1 MRAIFNTS
9 INGLARG
16 SSAAALAAGL
26 LQASVVQAQAP
37 PAGDPEDTLTTI
49 TITGTHITHAGF
61 DAPSPTTVIG
71 ALDLQQG
78 DRPNLQQV
86 LNDSPAFR
94 PTTTPQVSV
103 GNTSSGNA
111 PIDLRGLGSSR
122 TLTLLNGIRSVGSGN
137 LNYIPVGMVERV
149 ETVTGGASA
158 AYGSDAVAG
167 VVNIILKDKVQGIT
181 VGVTGGISSRGDGE
195 RYGADFLAGTGFA
208 EDRGQVVFAAEY
220 MNDKEI
226 SDRNSRPNLGSAG
239 IVRLNPTNPNDPRQ
253 VLVRDV
259 NYGNVTS
266 AGLITSGVLA
276 GQMFNEDGTLR
287 TYRGGQSLAANPATT
302 PFPAQSIGGAD
313 AVGLYD
319 RVPVTTPLE
328 RISTMARATYDFG
341 RGITGWASGSFG
353 QSESEYNFLPDI
365 AAPASITVSAA
376 NPFLSPTIQ
385 SQLAAAGQSSF
396 TLGKFW
402 DGPFMLGLDARRRQ
416 YEGALGINAHLGG
429 SWTARWHYSHGE
441 TDTLILDP
449 NTPIATR
456 LTNAINAV
464 KGPNGAVCAINADA
478 NPNNDDPACSPLN
491 IFGANNASAAALA
504 YIEGT
509 QRSNTVNK
517 LDDTSIEIQGDL
529 FKLWGNQPVTIASGG
544 EARWESQSARSG
556 ALDLTGAFGGVGLY
570 GNPVSGKFNV
580 KEGFAEIAAPL
591 FEMPQKVKIDLNGA
605 ARYSDYSQSGGIWS
619 WKGGA
624 TAKLFDQVLLR
635 ATRSRDIRAP
645 NITELYSTKILNVR
659 PLVDQDTAG
668 RAAANPAYNPTP
680 QAVTTFTGGNP
691 QLVPEISYTTTL
703 GVTFS
708 PSYLPGFN
716 ASVDWYDINI
726 GGAITTLSG
735 TQLTLACAKG
745 NSAACASITRDATGT
760 VVQVLA
766 NYQNVARFETS
777 GLDLEA
783 SQRLPL
789 SNISNALSGTLNIHA
804 LATYVKDF
812 VFDTGLSRVDSAGD
826 VGSATTNAIP
836 KWRANLIFNYQ
847 RDFLG
852 IDARVRYVGSG
863 KYDHLLDPVLVN
875 NHIAA
880 FTYLDLGASFDVS
893 EHVTV
898 TANVNNVFN
907 RAPPVS
913 PTGPLYY
920 DAIGTYFTLGVS
932 AKF

>member
-1 MRAIFNTS
+1 M
-9 INGLARG
+9 
-16 SSAAALAAGL
+16 
-26 LQASVVQAQAP
+26 
-37 PAGDPEDTLTTI
+37 
-49 TITGTHITHAGF
+49 
-61 DAPSPTTVIG
+61 VIG

-103 GNTSSGNA
+103 GNTNSGTA
-111 PIDLRGLGSSR
+111 PLDLRGLGSAR
-122 TLTLLNGIRSVGSGN
+122 TLTLFNGFRSIGNGN
-137 LNYIPVGMVERV
+137 LNYVPMGMVERV

-167 VVNIILKDKVQGIT
+167 VVNIIFKDKVQGVT
-181 VGVTGGISSRGDGE
+181 VGATTGISAKGDGE
-195 RYGADFLAGTGFA
+195 RYGANFLAGTGFA
-208 EDRGQVVFAAEY
+208 GDRGQVVFAAEY
-220 MNDKEI
+220 VKDKEI

-239 IVRLNPTNPNDPRQ
+239 IVRLNPTSTTDLRQ
-253 VLVRDV
+253 VLVGDV

-266 AGLITSGVLA
+266 SGLITKGVLA

-287 TYRGGQSLAANPATT
+287 TYGAGTSLAANPATT

-328 RISTMARATYDFG
+328 RISTMVRSTYDFG
-341 RGITGWASGSFG
+341 GGISGWMSGAFG
-353 QSESEYNFLPDI
+353 QSESEYAFLPDI
-365 AAPASITVSAA
+365 AAPSSITVSAT
-376 NPFLSPTIQ
+376 NPFLSQAIQ
-385 SQLAAAGQSSF
+385 NQLATAGQSSF

-402 DGPFMLGLDARRRQ
+402 DGPFTLGLDARRRQ
-416 YEGALGINAHLGG
+416 YEGALGLNASLGG

-441 TDTLILDP
+441 TDALILNP
-449 NTPIATR
+449 NSPIATH

-464 KGPNGAVCAINADA
+464 AGPNGPVCAINADA
-478 NPNNDDPACSPLN
+478 NPANDDPACSPLN
-491 IFGANNASAAALA
+491 IFGTSNASAAALA

-509 QRSNTVNK
+509 QHSNTINK

-529 FKLWGNQPVTIASGG
+529 FKLWGSQPITIASGG
-544 EARWESQSARSG
+544 EARWESQKASAG
-556 ALDLTGAFGGVGLY
+556 ALDLAGAFGGVNLY
-570 GNPVSGKFNV
+570 GNPTSGKFNV
-580 KEGFAEIAAPL
+580 KEGFAEIAAPML
-591 FEMPQKVKIDLNGA
+591 DMTDRVKVDLNGA
-605 ARYSDYSQSGGIWS
+605 ARYSDYSQSGGIWM

-645 NITELYSTKILNVR
+645 GITDLYATKILNVR

-680 QAVTTFTGGNP
+680 QAVTTFSGGNP
-691 QLVPEISYTTTL
+691 DLVPEISYTTTL

-708 PSYLPGFN
+708 PSVLPGFN
-716 ASVDWYDINI
+716 ASVDWYDIKI
-726 GGAITTLSG
+726 SGAIATLSG

-745 NSAACASITRDATGT
+745 NSAACDSITRDATGT
-760 VVQVLA
+760 VVQVAA
-766 NYQNVARFETS
+766 NSQNVARFETS
-777 GLDLEA
+777 GVDLEA

-789 SNISNALSGTLNIHA
+789 SNLSNSLSGTLNIHA

-812 VFDTGLSRVDSAGD
+812 VYDTGLSRVDSAGD
-826 VGSATTNAIP
+826 VGSATPNAIP

-847 RDFLG
+847 RDLFG
-852 IDARVRYVGSG
+852 VDARIRYVGAG
-863 KYDHLLDPVLVN
+863 KYDHLLDAVLVN
-875 NHIAA
+875 NHISAY
-880 FTYLDLGASFDVS
+880 TYLDLGATFNVTD
-893 EHVTV
+893 HVTLN
-898 TANVNNVFN
+898 ANVNNAFN
-907 RAPPVS
+907 KAPPLS

-920 DAIGTYFTLGVS
+920 DAIGTYFTLGVT
-932 AKF
+932 ARF